1 MSENPNVPS
10 KVSGVVIG
18 VTDLDKSIDFYHDVL
33 GMEVTSHMGEIAT
46 LSAGTVM
53 LVLSVPF
60 GKAIKPAPACME
72 LILPV
77 ESVSASHVLLT
88 DRGCKFSREPAEMRP
103 GSWAAT
109 FADPDGHILT
119 IFGGK

>member
-1 MSENPNVPS
+1 
-10 KVSGVVIG
+10 VSGVVIG
-18 VTDLDKSIDFYHDVL
+18 VTDLEKSIGFYHDVL
-33 GMEVTSHMGEIAT
+33 GMEITSRMGEIAT
-46 LSAGTVM
+46 LSAGTIM

-60 GKAIKPAPACME
+60 AKAIKPAAACME

-77 ESVSASHVLLT
+77 DSVYVSHALLT
-88 DRGCKFSREPAEMRP
+88 ERGCKFSKEPAEMHP

>member
-1 MSENPNVPS
+1 MTENPNEPS

-18 VTDLDKSIDFYHDVL
+18 VTDMDKSIGFYHDVL

-46 LSAGTVM
+46 LSAGALM

-60 GKAIKPAPACME
+60 GKAIPPAPACME

-77 ESVSASHVLLT
+77 DSVSASHALLT
-88 DRGCKFSREPAEMRP
+88 ERGCRFSREPAEMRP

>member
-1 MSENPNVPS
+1 MSETPNLPS

-18 VTDLDKSIDFYHDVL
+18 VTDMDKSVAFYHDVL
-33 GMEVTSHMGEIAT
+33 GMDVTSNMGEIAT

-60 GKAIKPAPACME
+60 AKAIQPAPACME

-77 ESVSASHVLLT
+77 DSVSASHALLT

>member
-1 MSENPNVPS
+1 MAENPNQPS

-18 VTDLDKSIDFYHDVL
+18 VTDMDKSIGFYHDVL

-46 LSAGTVM
+46 LSAGTFM

-60 GKAIKPAPACME
+60 AKAIKPAPACME

-77 ESVSASHVLLT
+77 ESVSASHALLT
-88 DRGCKFSREPAEMRP
+88 ERGCTFSREPGEMHP

>member
-1 MSENPNVPS
+1 MSENPNRPS
-10 KVSGVVIG
+10 KISGVVIG
-18 VTDLDKSIDFYHDVL
+18 VTDMGKSIDFYHGVL
-33 GMEVTSHMGEIAT
+33 GMEVTNRMVDVAT

-77 ESVSASHVLLT
+77 DSVSASHALLIE
-88 DRGCKFSREPAEMRP
+88 RGCKFSREPAEMRP

>member
-1 MSENPNVPS
+1 MSENPNAPS

-18 VTDLDKSIDFYHDVL
+18 VTDMDKSIAFYHDVL
-33 GMEVTSHMGEIAT
+33 GMELTGNMGEIAT
-46 LSAGTVM
+46 LSAGNVM
-53 LVLSVPF
+53 VVLSVPF
-60 GKAIKPAPACME
+60 AKVIKPAPACVE

-77 ESVSASHVLLT
+77 DSVSASHALLRE
-88 DRGCKFSREPAEMRP
+88 RGCTFSREPAEMRP

-119 IFGGK
+119 IFGGA